1 MKHSAQPST
10 AGDCAGNDVSESI
23 TEVAMVHTHTSS
35 SDSSVTS
42 PTLECNR
49 GTGAPIGNCVETAV
63 QVRFEETGKR
73 RDSGDERSKENV
85 PAPGGALFHLNV
97 HGHPPAEADVWYVS
111 PREKSIRIGHRNVE
125 NPRPAA

>member
-23 TEVAMVHTHTSS
+23 TEIAMVHTHISS

-49 GTGAPIGNCVETAV
+49 GTGAPIGNCVETAI
-63 QVRFEETGKR
+63 QVRFEETGETPWQR
-73 RDSGDERSKENV
+73 RRTVERECSCSRGCALSLERPWPPSGWS
-85 PAPGGALFHLNV
+85 G
-97 HGHPPAEADVWYVS
+97 
-111 PREKSIRIGHRNVE
+111 RIV
-125 NPRPAA
+125 